1 MPKPVQIVSLLLLV
15 AATAAQAQPRPA
27 GPTAQPLSRA
37 SFIATMNGEFGKL
50 DTNHGAKVSAVEY
63 RILTLA
69 GFDRLDLGVQTVA
82 E

>member
-1 MPKPVQIVSLLLLV
+1 
-15 AATAAQAQPRPA
+15 
-27 GPTAQPLSRA
+27 
-37 SFIATMNGEFGKL
+37 MNGEFGKL